1 MLIRLTRFAPL
12 VVAFSLAPTCALAD
26 TGSPAPAAH
35 SAAPAAASQT
45 LHFIVNITPRMSK
58 SVPWTGDLTLK
69 INPEGI
75 INGTYR
81 STSVRPDPF
90 YGKITTVTGG
100 LKGQNIRLE
109 FGAKGNFP
117 VKGEYHAG
125 AGIVATAHTRSG
137 QIYDFVAKQESK

>member
-1 MLIRLTRFAPL
+1 MLVRSTRLVLLIAA
-12 VVAFSLAPTCALAD
+12 VALAPIAATADLA
-26 TGSPAPAAH
+26 TPHPAA
-35 SAAPAAASQT
+35 SAAGSHT

-69 INPEGI
+69 INPKGI

-100 LKGQNIRLE
+100 LSGQNIRLE
-109 FGAKGNFP
+109 FGAKGSFP
-117 VKGEYHAG
+117 VKGDYHAG

-137 QIYDFVAKQESK
+137 QIYDFVAKQETK